1 MITQAQFPDEQSIE
15 GAFIRQPDVFQ
26 SWVTANGNSGY
37 QAASGRY
44 HLYVSWACPWA
55 HRTII
60 VRKLKKLEHVIGMT
74 VVDPIRDERGW
85 AFREGPGHSRDPIN
99 GFQFLSQAYKATD
112 PNYRGRTKPPAS
124 SFTFMRAEEALQQV
138 EAGGRGADRS
148 RGDRG
153 RRVRRGT

>member
-1 MITQAQFPDEQSIE
+1 MPLQAQFPDEQNVE
-15 GAFIRQPDVFQ
+15 GAFIRQPDAFQ
-26 SWVTANGNSGY
+26 GWVTANGSSDY

-85 AFREGPGHSRDPIN
+85 AFRE
-99 GFQFLSQAYKATD
+99 
-112 PNYRGRTKPPAS
+112 
-124 SFTFMRAEEALQQV
+124 
-138 EAGGRGADRS
+138 
-148 RGDRG
+148 
-153 RRVRRGT
+153 